1 MGAHT
6 GAPSISIFVDSDDE
20 GERGED
26 HALEME
32 MKAVNRSRS
41 GKLHTISC
49 ATLVI
54 Y

>member
-20 GERGED
+20 VDEGGED
-26 HALEME
+26 HALEAE

-41 GKLHTISC
+41 GQ
-49 ATLVI
+49 
-54 Y
+54 